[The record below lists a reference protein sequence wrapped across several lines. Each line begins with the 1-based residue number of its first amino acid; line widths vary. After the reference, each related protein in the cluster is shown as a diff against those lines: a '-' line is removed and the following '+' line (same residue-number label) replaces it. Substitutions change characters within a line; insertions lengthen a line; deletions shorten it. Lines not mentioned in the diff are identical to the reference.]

1 MPSGLK
7 VVQQYSIPFFLSN
20 ETVLYRQGIC
30 RCHPSEFAKIWVLAD
45 FGFSTIL
52 HSKSIIQSRL
62 GCGTEAYRAPEL
74 MEDATNGMSSA
85 GKVSKYG
92 DIWAIGCIIFKLA
105 TSGRSSAFP
114 NDWTAIAYKRKHDG
128 YDLPQLKPTDC
139 QFSAPQ
145 VVAEAFIE
153 ELNLLLTSCFAR
165 EPKERPTA
173 ARLLSR
179 FEALK
184 VSMLAVE
191 E

>member
-1 MPSGLK
+1 
-7 VVQQYSIPFFLSN
+7 
-20 ETVLYRQGIC
+20 
-30 RCHPSEFAKIWVLAD
+30 
-45 FGFSTIL
+45 
-52 HSKSIIQSRL
+52 
-62 GCGTEAYRAPEL
+62 
-74 MEDATNGMSSA
+74 MEDAADGMSTA

-139 QFSAPQ
+139 QFFAPQ
-145 VVAEAFIE
+145 VVAEMLRE
-153 ELNLLLTSCFAR
+153 ELNLILTSCFAR

-173 ARLLSR
+173 AGLLSR

-184 VSMLAVE
+184 ASIQRWVMVAEFNSEV
-191 E
+191 